1 MGESGIVRLRFS
13 FQSINCMKEMLYNIS
28 SFVLIDY
35 RARFGKLRECLSKDQ
50 HSGGV
55 LLSSRNET
63 LSLKGRFAGSFA
75 SIVFAS
81 RGG

>member
-1 MGESGIVRLRFS
+1 MHERNVI
-13 FQSINCMKEMLYNIS
+13 QYS

-63 LSLKGRFAGSFA
+63 LSLKERFAGSFA
-75 SIVFAS
+75 SIFFTFT
-81 RGG
+81 GEGEPT